1 MKVKNTLVGNIRGDV
16 LAFTAGRDAELDR
29 VLAESDCLGTAAHVI
44 MLSRMAVHPRVISA
58 AQCRAVLRELARL
71 VLEIRAGRFR
81 IELDDQDVHLAI
93 ERRLTQ
99 RLGDLGK
106 RVHTGRSRNDQVALD
121 LRLYARNE
129 VLGAIVETA
138 DLAQVLLR
146 VGRREAATPMVGRT
160 HFQPAMPSSVG
171 LWAAAHAESLIEDLH
186 QLAAA
191 YQLVNRSPLGG
202 AAGYGVPLPLDRD
215 LTSRLL
221 GFGEPVHTVL
231 HATGGARGKLESVV
245 LGAMSQAMLSLS
257 RLAEDLVLFSA
268 PEFGYVRLPAAFCTG
283 SSIMPQ
289 KRNPDVLELV
299 RAKAARVAAHAAV
312 VMDIV
317 RRLPSGYNRDLQ
329 ETKEPFLDGMATT
342 RASLR
347 IMTSLVAAIEFD
359 RRALAFGFTPEVFAT
374 DRALELVAEGV
385 PFREAYE
392 RVKAGL
398 EDLGT
403 RDPRAAVRAKRHLGA
418 PAGVDFAGLSRRVR
432 RAADAAR
439 REGRR
444 LERALARLLP
454 VVRG

>member
-1 MKVKNTLVGNIRGDV
+1 MKVKNTLVGDIRGDV

-29 VLAESDCLGTAAHVI
+29 VLAEADCLGTAAHVI
-44 MLSRMAVHPRVISA
+44 MLSRMRVKPRILSN
-58 AQCRAVLRELARL
+58 AQCGAVLRELACVVR
-71 VLEIRAGRFR
+71 EIRAGRFR
-81 IELDDQDVHLAI
+81 IELDDQDVHLAV
-93 ERRLTQ
+93 ERRLTR
-99 RLGDLGK
+99 RLGDLGR

-129 VLGAIVETA
+129 VLGAILDTA
-138 DLAQVLLR
+138 ALAEALLR
-146 VGRREAATPMVGRT
+146 MGRREAVTPMVGRT

-186 QLAAA
+186 QLASA

-245 LGAMSQAMLSLS
+245 LGAMSQAMLSVS
-257 RLAEDLVLFSA
+257 RLAEDLVLFAA
-268 PEFGYVRLPAAFCTG
+268 PEFGYVRLPPAFCTG

-299 RAKAARVAAHAAV
+299 RAKASRVAAHATA

-329 ETKEPFLDGMATT
+329 ETKEPFLEGMATT
-342 RASLR
+342 RASLQ
-347 IMTSLVAAIEFD
+347 IMASLVESLEVD
-359 RRALAFGFTPEVFAT
+359 RATLSAGFTPEVFAT

-385 PFREAYE
+385 PFRVAYD

-398 EDLGT
+398 EDLGA
-403 RDPRAAVRAKRHLGA
+403 RDPRAAVRAKRHPGA
-418 PAGVDFAGLSRRVR
+418 PAGVDFAGLLRRVR
-432 RAADAAR
+432 RSADAAR

-444 LERALARLLP
+444 LGRAMARLLP
-454 VVRG
+454 TVRG